1 MTRRITFSALVILII
16 LALTAVATYAYFYG
30 TRSETAEITTAT
42 IIIGET
48 QGFPLVFSGMLPGET
63 KASDFNIQNGGTR
76 PADLYVQMIGS
87 MPGYNFC
94 YDTTTT
100 PWTYRP
106 LVWLRIQD
114 RVSLVDLYDN
124 WICPLY
130 PGQSFSV
137 IASIGNDIPA
147 LGWQYLTAYLTLDRT
162 TPNGAQGATKTE
174 TVRLIAV
181 QYDGPAPV
189 PDRTGFPEMDP
200 WPADTH
206 GVDNDLN
213 YGP

>member
-1 MTRRITFSALVILII
+1 
-16 LALTAVATYAYFYG
+16 
-30 TRSETAEITTAT
+30 
-42 IIIGET
+42 
-48 QGFPLVFSGMLPGET
+48 
-63 KASDFNIQNGGTR
+63 
-76 PADLYVQMIGS
+76 
-87 MPGYNFC
+87 
-94 YDTTTT
+94 
-100 PWTYRP
+100 
-106 LVWLRIQD
+106 
-114 RVSLVDLYDN
+114 
-124 WICPLY
+124 
-130 PGQSFSV
+130 V